1 MSGRSAGPP
10 LPRNVSSQGSRVRI
24 VAPFAAF
31 KPAFISRR
39 PYLAVA
45 ALCCAAGLTALPVL
59 RPAWAQ
65 ECAAG
70 ANPPDAAG
78 TSALYGELAE
88 SVSAEPLSVDITAR
102 AIGGSCTW
110 VYEVKVLTAKGSV
123 ALLDFDLVD
132 LGLRHVEGAAD
143 DPEIAKLYERLNS
156 RDKAGNADEDHPAGT
171 GDDDGPDSGGNGD
184 SGGGD
189 DSGGSEGGSSG
200 GGGSG
205 SGGSD
210 GGSEGGSGG
219 DGSGSGGSGGGGEGG
234 EGGGDD

>member
-1 MSGRSAGPP
+1 M
-10 LPRNVSSQGSRVRI
+10 
-24 VAPFAAF
+24 APYAAL

-45 ALCCAAGLTALPVL
+45 VLFCAAGLVAPSVL

-65 ECAAG
+65 ECSAG
-70 ANPPDAAG
+70 PSPAGAAG
-78 TSALYGELAE
+78 TSALYGELAD

-110 VYEVKVLTAKGSV
+110 VYEVKVLTATGSV

-132 LGLRHVEGAAD
+132 LGLRRVEGAID
-143 DPEIAKLYERLNS
+143 DPEIAKLYDRLNS
-156 RDKAGNADEDHPAGT
+156 RDKVESADRNPAGA
-171 GDDDGPDSGGNGD
+171 GDDSAPGADGD
-184 SGGGD
+184 SSGD
-189 DSGGSEGGSSG
+189 GDSGGSEGGSSG
-200 GGGSG
+200 SGSDGDGADGGGSE

-210 GGSEGGSGG
+210 
-219 DGSGSGGSGGGGEGG
+219 SGSDGGGGGGSDGG